1 MRTSLRIKLAL
12 GALLLSAASAASAAP
27 LCTKA
32 PQSRW
37 ISPAVMKARIAKMGY
52 SKVKVFQVADSC
64 YEIYAV
70 RKDGRRAEVY
80 FNPVSGAVVQSNVD

>member
-1 MRTSLRIKLAL
+1 MRPSVGLKLAL
-12 GALLLSAASAASAAP
+12 GALSLSVASAATAAP

-32 PQSRW
+32 PQSKW
-37 ISPAVMKARIAKMGY
+37 ISPAVMKARIARMGY

-70 RKDGRRAEVY
+70 REDGRRAEVY